1 MQFKTSDTYAR
12 RRLLILAATGI
23 ASGLYPLIGRT
34 DSDKEKGEEEKDDDE
49 NENGGEQ
56 TGTTSPTVGIATSGP
71 TGKVV
76 VIGGG
81 MAGATVAKY
90 LRLWGGARLEV
101 TLVEPDVAYTSAI
114 MSNLAVT
121 SARTVD
127 SLKFSL
133 SPLSSRYGV
142 VRKTASLQSIDP
154 VGKTVKL
161 SDNSV
166 LAYDRLVLAPGVEF
180 DDAYGLT
187 QKDYTSTMP
196 HAWHAG
202 AQTALLQQQ
211 VSGMVNGDVFVM
223 TIPKSPYRCP
233 PGPYERACVVADF
246 LKTRKGSACKVVVL
260 DQNPSIQAEAET
272 FTHAFTVTHAGV
284 IEYQSGI
291 TQIQINPATR
301 AIHYI
306 DKAGIQQQISAR
318 VVNPIPP
325 HRATGS
331 AAGGWMSAVGL
342 ANGTNGRWAK
352 VNVLSYESTAV
363 AGIHVIGDASEC
375 GLPKAGHVGNQEA
388 KICADAIIRLLSN
401 QLPDPAPV
409 ANSACFSP
417 VTANTASWLTAVYQY
432 DPKTSTMKIATNG
445 GQIIGGAP
453 TESNAITR
461 KNFQNMDTW
470 FKTLMGDTFT

>member
-1 MQFKTSDTYAR
+1 MTFKTSDAYGR

-34 DSDKEKGEEEKDDDE
+34 DSDE
-49 NENGGEQ
+49 GGHESESTGKQ
-56 TGTTSPTVGIATSGP
+56 TGTTSPVVGIAASGP

-81 MAGATVAKY
+81 MAGASVAKY
-90 LRLWGGARLEV
+90 LRLWGGANLQV
-101 TLVEPDVAYTSAI
+101 TLVEPDASYTSSI

-121 SARTVD
+121 GARTVD

-133 SPLSSRYGV
+133 SNLTSRYGV

-161 SDNSV
+161 SDNST

-187 QKDYTSTMP
+187 QQDYTSTMP
-196 HAWHAG
+196 HAWRAG
-202 AQTALLQQQ
+202 AQTTLLQQQ
-211 VSGMVNGDVFVM
+211 VAGMVNGDVFVM

-246 LKTRKGSACKVVVL
+246 LKTRKGSACKVLVL
-260 DQNPSIQAEAET
+260 DQNAAIQAEAGT
-272 FTHAFTVTHAGV
+272 FTKAFTVTHAGV
-284 IEYQSGI
+284 VDYQSGV
-291 TQIQINPATR
+291 TDIQINPNTR
-301 AIHYI
+301 AVSYL
-306 DKAGIQQQISAR
+306 DKAGVRQQVSAR

-331 AAGGWMSAVGL
+331 AAGGWMSAAGL

-388 KICADAIIRLLSN
+388 KICADAIVRLLSS
-401 QLPDPAPV
+401 QQPDPAPV

-417 VTANTASWLTAVYQY
+417 ITASTASWLTAVYQY
-432 DPKTSTMKIATNG
+432 DPKTLTMKIATSG
-445 GQIIGGAP
+445 GQIIGGTP
-453 TESNAITR
+453 TESNAISS
-461 KNFQNMDTW
+461 KNFRQMDTW
-470 FKTLMGDTFT
+470 FKALMGDTFS